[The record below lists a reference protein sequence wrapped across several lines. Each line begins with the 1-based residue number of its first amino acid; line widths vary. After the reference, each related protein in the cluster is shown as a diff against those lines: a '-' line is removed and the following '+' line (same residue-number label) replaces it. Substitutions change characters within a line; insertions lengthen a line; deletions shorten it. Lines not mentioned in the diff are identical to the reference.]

1 MIEIAENDIIKLF
14 GEKIAL
20 TKDLFK
26 SKEFGRKVQKII
38 DILNT
43 GINKIE
49 IKKNMVYYCSFK
61 KFSPFVIFK
70 FERYFRRLIFL
81 YPLRGA
87 VQKNLTFLAD
97 MSWIWII

>member
-49 IKKNMVYYCSFK
+49 IKKIWSTTVHLRN
-61 KFSPFVIFK
+61 SPLLSYLNSKDIF
-70 FERYFRRLIFL
+70 
-81 YPLRGA
+81 A
-87 VQKNLTFLAD
+87 A
-97 MSWIWII
+97 